1 MNNQDTNNIIAVELL
16 SNTIDNLE
24 NKLTDKS
31 TLTKNLKYN
40 EEACND
46 SMEKDFSWITDVLQ
60 NVVDEYYRSY
70 YSVDTF
76 FKINLSNIE
85 TAVIHNLDILKNA
98 KKLLKYA
105 SN

>member
-1 MNNQDTNNIIAVELL
+1 MNHQDANNIIAVELL
-16 SNTIDNLE
+16 SNRIDNLE

-46 SMEKDFSWITDVLQ
+46 SMEEDFAWIRDVLQ
-60 NVVDEYYRSY
+60 NVVDEYYHGY

-76 FKINLSNIE
+76 FRMDLSNIE
-85 TAVIHNLDILKNA
+85 IAINSNLDILKNA
-98 KKLLKYA
+98 KKLLRFV
-105 SN
+105 SS